1 MGDFYCS
8 GHTALVAYAA
18 AELATLRRWWLI
30 ALGVG
35 CTLFVAVVL
44 FSLRAHY
51 TMDVFTGV
59 VAAVFAMWL
68 ASDVAGYLE
77 RRRTT

>member
-1 MGDFYCS
+1 MP
-8 GHTALVAYAA
+8 HRTHAIEI
-18 AELATLRRWWLI
+18 ELALEFL
-30 ALGVG
+30 VG
-35 CTLFVAVVL
+35 LVP
-44 FSLRAHY
+44 SLRAHY